1 MSVYSS
7 VYCLSGITDTLNY
20 YIVSA
25 SNTVNRIGQDQDC
38 LFGNRP
44 KESVHIRLL
53 ESFNASDLTWSLF
66 YTPNKMR
73 YARFFAPPRYA
84 KNLASLFFFLIKKKA
99 KKLTRGR
106 A

>member
-1 MSVYSS
+1 MSVDSS

-20 YIVSA
+20 YIGSA
-25 SNTVNRIGQDQDC
+25 SNTVNRIGQHQDC

-66 YTPNKMR
+66 YTLIIIKQLYHYYLVHM
-73 YARFFAPPRYA
+73 
-84 KNLASLFFFLIKKKA
+84 SLV
-99 KKLTRGR
+99 
-106 A
+106 